1 MLTYAYPPPGTFDD
15 ELPTPPLPIDVPFD
29 PPKEVLNCGADIASE
44 KEIIEKEIF
53 LLILR
58 VG

>member
-15 ELPTPPLPIDVPFD
+15 ELPTPPLPTDVPLD

-44 KEIIEKEIF
+44 K
-53 LLILR
+53 R
-58 VG
+58 N